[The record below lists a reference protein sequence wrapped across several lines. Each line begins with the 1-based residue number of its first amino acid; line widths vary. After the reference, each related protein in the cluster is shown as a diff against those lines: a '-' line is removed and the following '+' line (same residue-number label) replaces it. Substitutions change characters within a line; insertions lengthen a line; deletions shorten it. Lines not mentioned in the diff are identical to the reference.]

1 MNDALLKLIGRG
13 IKFPFLPTVSQNLE
27 ETEGTERI
35 NQSLFLLFE
44 TPKGSRLFLPDYGT
58 DLRLYRFEPNDDI
71 LVEELRQSL
80 VLDVE
85 RWEPRVSVKSIEFY
99 RDNESIDNNILY
111 VHISYKILN
120 SDTIGNFVYPYKT
133 EPYDSVSNDIVGEV

>member
-1 MNDALLKLIGRG
+1 M
-13 IKFPFLPTVSQNLE
+13 TQNLE

-80 VLDVE
+80 ALDVE

-99 RDNESIDNNILY
+99 RDSESIDNNILY
-111 VHISYKILN
+111 VHISYRILN